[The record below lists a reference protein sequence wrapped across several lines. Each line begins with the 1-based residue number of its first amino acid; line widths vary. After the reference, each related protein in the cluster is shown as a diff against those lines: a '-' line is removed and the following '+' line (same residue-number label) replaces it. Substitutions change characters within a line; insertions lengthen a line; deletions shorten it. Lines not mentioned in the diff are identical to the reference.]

1 MNTVIARFLGT
12 ELGTILSF
20 ILLILAFSSAMTNDV
35 KAQSSLPE
43 IQQPTY
49 PIGLKTTWIRDGE
62 KETWTVT
69 DVSAET
75 TSWERSTGC
84 KWTSLN
90 SGLAPSIKF
99 ENCGTRG
106 PSKGTNEVELTK
118 GALYP
123 IKLKNKFNYSY
134 VGSNDRGRNWSDDK
148 RCKINETE
156 NITVQGT
163 AYDTYVVECND
174 RWNERYY
181 YLAPSVVGPMKL
193 VRIVRDN
200 NRRGRSILEQVIEK
214 PTPKKIEE
222 SQQTPLEEY
231 KTKCSG
237 LGFTEGT
244 EKFGDCVM
252 TLMK

>member
-1 MNTVIARFLGT
+1 MSSNIARFWGIKLGT
-12 ELGTILSF
+12 FFSF
-20 ILLILAFSSAMTNDV
+20 ILLTLAFSSATTNDV
-35 KAQSSLPE
+35 KAQNSLPE

-49 PIGLKTTWIRDGE
+49 EIGSKTTWLRDGD

-90 SGLAPSIKF
+90 SGLAPSSKF

-123 IKLKNKFNYSY
+123 IKLKNKFSYSY
-134 VGSNDRGRNWSDDK
+134 VGSNDRGNNWSDDK

-163 AYDTYVVECND
+163 AYETYVVECND

-181 YLAPSVVGPMKL
+181 YFAPSVVGPMKL
-193 VRIVRDN
+193 VRVVRDHI
-200 NRRGRSILEQVIEK
+200 RRGRSILEQVIEK
-214 PTPKKIEE
+214 PTPKKIEQPQG
-222 SQQTPLEEY
+222 SPLEEY

-237 LGFTEGT
+237 LGFTAGT

-252 TLMK
+252 KLMK